1 MTICTNAVIE
11 LKLGSAANPVT
22 PLPPAESFIVLTIF
36 SAKAQKFPVKEVP
49 DNSKKV
55 QIDCCF

>member
-36 SAKAQKFPVKEVP
+36 SAKGTKVSGEIKCQIIPKKFK
-49 DNSKKV
+49 
-55 QIDCCF
+55 